1 MARSDIDDAV
11 ARIPIFSHCSKKEL
25 KQISALLTSLRIK
38 GGEVLTEQGKRGD
51 EFMIIETGTA
61 TVRRDGTDIGRLGPG
76 DHFGELAMLAEAP
89 RTATVVADDDM
100 VVWAVSGREFTSL
113 LKQNSSIAFSV
124 LTSAIKRLY
133 ADTTR
138 TAP

>member
-1 MARSDIDDAV
+1 
-11 ARIPIFSHCSKKEL
+11 
-25 KQISALLTSLRIK
+25 
-38 GGEVLTEQGKRGD
+38 
-51 EFMIIETGTA
+51 
-61 TVRRDGTDIGRLGPG
+61 
-76 DHFGELAMLAEAP
+76 
-89 RTATVVADDDM
+89 
-100 VVWAVSGREFTSL
+100 VWAVSGREFTSL